1 MARDSRA
8 ITRLL
13 PMGHRI
19 MKNEM
24 HSHSS
29 IQPTQR
35 ELAVAIRH
43 IEDLRIIS
51 MGDSSVFGVGD
62 HGNDIPS
69 VGYGWTGRI
78 AHDLKAK
85 RFVNV
90 AKNGARAR
98 HLPANQLPAVLA
110 FRPHIAL
117 LCIGTNDVLRGD
129 FSLDEIREI
138 VKEVC
143 KSVSS
148 LGSLVVILGLPDP
161 LRTAPGPL
169 ALRRILSARV
179 LALNELLL
187 EIADDGYA
195 IFIPTWES
203 KIAHEREMW
212 HVDRMHPSA
221 IGHQHIADL
230 VRRKLSL
237 PRRSVNKIP
246 TSVNRS
252 KKFELYWLITNGGK
266 WFLKRSVD
274 LIPALIW
281 LVISETV
288 RNSQERSKSS

>member
-1 MARDSRA
+1 M
-8 ITRLL
+8 
-13 PMGHRI
+13 
-19 MKNEM
+19 
-24 HSHSS
+24 
-29 IQPTQR
+29 
-35 ELAVAIRH
+35 AIRH
-43 IEDLRIIS
+43 IDDLRIIS

-69 VGYGWTGRI
+69 VGYGWTGRL

-98 HLPANQLPAVLA
+98 HLPTNQLPAVLA

-129 FSLDEIREI
+129 FSIEEIRGAVEEI
-138 VKEVC
+138 C
-143 KSVSS
+143 KSVAA

-169 ALRRILSARV
+169 ALRRILSSRV
-179 LALNELLL
+179 LALNELLV

-237 PRRSVNKIP
+237 PRRSSNKIP
-246 TSVNRS
+246 TIVNRS
-252 KKFELYWLITNGGK
+252 KKFEMYWLITNGGK

-281 LVISETV
+281 LVVSETM
-288 RNSQERSKSS
+288 RNRRQRSQGS